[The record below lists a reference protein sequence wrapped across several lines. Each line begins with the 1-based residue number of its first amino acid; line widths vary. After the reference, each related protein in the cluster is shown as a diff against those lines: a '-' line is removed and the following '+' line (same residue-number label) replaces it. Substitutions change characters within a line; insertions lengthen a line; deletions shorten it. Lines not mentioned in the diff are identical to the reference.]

1 MQLRRAFL
9 RLAIFVCLAVP
20 NFAQAETLAGA
31 LARAYA
37 GNPNVGQQRAALR
50 ALTEGASKARAGWR
64 PTIGATAY
72 AGRSYLYQRDPSVR
86 NQTPTPGVDPVEDEA
101 LKPPG
106 GQKFNSFPRGYGL
119 SVSQPIFDGFKTLN
133 SVRQA
138 EAQIFCGREDVRAVA
153 QDTLLATATAYMDV
167 LRDTAIVGLRA
178 GNVAVLK
185 VQASHTRER
194 ILMGQATGVDAAQ
207 ADAALAQGRSDHSA
221 ARGALQASKA
231 TYRRLV
237 GVEPNSLAPAK
248 SVEVLLPND
257 VELAVE
263 IALREHPVIAS
274 AVHVAD
280 AAGSG
285 VKVAES
291 ALYPTAGIVGSV
303 NRDLDVDGTTGKKS
317 FSAAIFGQLNVPIYG
332 GGADY
337 ASVRQAK
344 ERFGQARLAADIQR
358 DQVRATVVTTWAQ
371 LQAAKAQIV
380 STRAAVKAAESALVD
395 MRGEA
400 EAGQRTTFD
409 VLTAQQTLLNA
420 RVAHVAAQRDRVVF
434 SYAVL
439 AATGR
444 LTASVLNIPERLS
457 PRDAMTRGGRYG
469 F

>member
-1 MQLRRAFL
+1 MQPRRAL
-9 RLAIFVCLAVP
+9 LCPAIFVCLVAP
-20 NFAQAETLAGA
+20 IEARAETIAGA

-37 GNPNVGQQRAALR
+37 GNPNIGQQRAALR
-50 ALTEGASKARAGWR
+50 ALAEGASKASAGWR
-64 PTIGATAY
+64 PTIGASAY
-72 AGRSYLYQRDPSVR
+72 AGRSYLYQRDPPAR
-86 NQTPTPGVDPVEDEA
+86 NPTPTPGVDPADDEA
-101 LKPPG
+101 LKPPR
-106 GQKFNSFPRGYGL
+106 GQKFKAFPRGYGL

-133 SVRQA
+133 TVRQA
-138 EAQIFCGREDVRAVA
+138 ESHIFGGREDVRAVE

-194 ILMGQATGVDAAQ
+194 ILMGQATEIDAAQ
-207 ADAALAQGRSDHSA
+207 SDAALAQRRSDHFA
-221 ARGALQASKA
+221 ARGALQASIA
-231 TYRRLV
+231 NYRRLV
-237 GVEPNSLAPAK
+237 GVEPRSLAPAK
-248 SVEVLLPND
+248 GVEALLPSG

-263 IALREHPVIAS
+263 IALREHPAIAS

-280 AAGSG
+280 AAGLG
-285 VKVAES
+285 VKIAES
-291 ALYPTAGIVGSV
+291 ALYPTASISGSV
-303 NRDLDVDGTTGKKS
+303 NRDLDVEGMTGKKS
-317 FSAAIFGQLNVPIYG
+317 FSATIFGQINVPIYS

-358 DQVRATVVTTWAQ
+358 DQVRATVVTAWAQ
-371 LQAAKAQIV
+371 LQSAKAQIV
-380 STRAAVKAAESALVD
+380 STRVAVRAAESALVD

-420 RVAHVAAQRDRVVF
+420 RVAHVTAQRDRVVS

-444 LTASVLNIPERLS
+444 LTASVLNIPAPYR
-457 PRDAMTRGGRYG
+457 PATP
-469 F
+469 

>member
-1 MQLRRAFL
+1 M
-9 RLAIFVCLAVP
+9 
-20 NFAQAETLAGA
+20 AGA

-37 GNPNVGQQRAALR
+37 GNPNIAQQEAALR
-50 ALTEGASKARAGWR
+50 ALVEGASKARAGWR
-64 PTIGATAY
+64 PTIGAAAY
-72 AGRSYLYQRDPSVR
+72 AGRSYLYQRDPPAR
-86 NQTPTPGVDPVEDEA
+86 NPTPTGVDPAEDEA
-101 LKPPG
+101 LKPPR
-106 GQKFNSFPRGYGL
+106 GQKFKAFPRGYGL

-138 EAQIFCGREDVRAVA
+138 EAQIFGGREDVRVVE

-167 LRDTAIVGLRA
+167 LRDTAVVGLRA

-185 VQASHTRER
+185 VQANHTRER

-231 TYRRLV
+231 NYRRLV
-237 GVEPNSLAPAK
+237 GVEPGSLAPAK

-257 VELAVE
+257 VELAVG
-263 IALREHPVIAS
+263 IALREHPAIAS

-285 VKVAES
+285 VKIAES
-291 ALYPTAGIVGSV
+291 ALYPTASIVGSV
-303 NRDLDVDGTTGKKS
+303 NRDLDLDGMTGKKS

-344 ERFGQARLAADIQR
+344 ERFGQARLAVDIQR

-371 LQAAKAQIV
+371 LQAAKAQTV
-380 STRAAVKAAESALVD
+380 STHAAVKAAEIALVD

-444 LTASVLNIPERLS
+444 LNSSVLSIPERHR
-457 PRDAMTRGGRYG
+457 PATP
-469 F
+469 